1 MNQLLKEKI
10 AIIGM
15 GYVGLPLAIEFGKKQ
30 KTCGFDI
37 NEERISQLKN
47 HDDVTKEVTKGEFLE
62 ASKLSFSSRETDIQ
76 DHSIYIV
83 TVPTPIDKQ
92 KKPDL
97 YPLETA
103 CICIAKN
110 LNKGN
115 LVIFE
120 STVFPGATEEFCVP
134 ILEKNSNLKFNQDFY
149 CGYSPERINPGKN
162 SEKVRDIVKITSGS
176 TSEIALKVNQLYSN
190 IIDAGTH
197 MASSIK
203 IAEAAKVIENTQR
216 DINIALVNELSM
228 LFNEMDINTT
238 EVLEAASTKWNF
250 HKYAPGLVGGHC
262 IGVDPFYLTYK
273 AQQIGFEP
281 NLILAGR
288 HINDAMPDYLC
299 DVLSKQFKK
308 SGKKL
313 KNSKILLMG
322 ITFKENC
329 PDIRNS
335 KSLDLLKILHDKG
348 CHVDISDPN
357 ANENEVMK
365 LAGIQL
371 KKEVLN
377 NEYDAIILAVAHDEY
392 KELGLDAIKNLGKD
406 DCVIYDVKN
415 IFKNKKLL
423 KL

>member
-176 TSEIALKVNQLYSN
+176 TPEIALKVNQLYSN

-250 HKYAPGLVGGHC
+250 HKYTPGLVGGHC

-322 ITFKENC
+322 VTFKENC

-392 KELGLDAIKNLGKD
+392 KELGLDAIKNLGKE

-415 IFKNKKLL
+415 IFKDKKLL

>member
-76 DHSIYIV
+76 DYSIYIV

>member
-1 MNQLLKEKI
+1 M
-10 AIIGM
+10 
-15 GYVGLPLAIEFGKKQ
+15 
-30 KTCGFDI
+30 
-37 NEERISQLKN
+37 
-47 HDDVTKEVTKGEFLE
+47 
-62 ASKLSFSSRETDIQ
+62 SK
-76 DHSIYIV
+76 
-83 TVPTPIDKQ
+83 

-97 YPLETA
+97 SPLETA
-103 CICIAKN
+103 CEFIAKN
-110 LNKGN
+110 LTKGN

-134 ILEKNSNLKFNQDFY
+134 ILEKKSNLKFNQDFF

-176 TSEIALKVNQLYSN
+176 TPEIAIKVNQLYSS

-228 LFNEMDINTT
+228 LFNQMNIDTT

-250 HKYAPGLVGGHC
+250 HKYTPGLVGGHC

-288 HINDAMPDYLC
+288 HINDAMPNYIC
-299 DVLSKQFKK
+299 DVLSKKLQKN
-308 SGKKL
+308 GKEL

-322 ITFKENC
+322 VTFKENC

-335 KSLDLLKILHDKG
+335 KSLDLFKLLKDKE
-348 CHVDISDPN
+348 CQVDVTDPI
-357 ANENEVMK
+357 ASESEVIK
-365 LAGIQL
+365 LAGL
-371 KKEVLN
+371 KLRKELLSS
-377 NEYDAIILAVAHDEY
+377 EYDAIILAVAHNEY
-392 KELGLDAIKNLGKD
+392 RELGFDAVKNLGKD

-415 IFKNKKLL
+415 IFRNKKLL
-423 KL
+423 RL